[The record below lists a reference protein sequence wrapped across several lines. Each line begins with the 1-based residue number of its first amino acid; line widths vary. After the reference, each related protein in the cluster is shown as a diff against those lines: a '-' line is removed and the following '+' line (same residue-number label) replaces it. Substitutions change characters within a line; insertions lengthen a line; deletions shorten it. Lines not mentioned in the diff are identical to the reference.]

1 MYNISSATWSQ
12 MIKINICLDALALY
26 DLNDNDENIIKFNKH
41 TLNIT
46 IALINSLERESMFN
60 ATFNNIR
67 SYNSLEDK
75 QVSF

>member
-1 MYNISSATWSQ
+1 MYNISPATWSQ